1 MRSFASPVRH
11 YLPDAPPMVL
21 GPFFKSDCVEDDRRL
36 QEWYFTHTDRLPIG
50 CTGPQC
56 PNDFGSRSRIDE
68 NERTSSAFA
77 PTSQDSHLLVRII
90 QKAMLNDRSTLFPSS
105 WDESAHS

>member
-36 QEWYFTHTDRLPIG
+36 QEWYFTHADRLHWASVSKR
-50 CTGPQC
+50 
-56 PNDFGSRSRIDE
+56 FRV
-68 NERTSSAFA
+68 
-77 PTSQDSHLLVRII
+77 SQSD
-90 QKAMLNDRSTLFPSS
+90 
-105 WDESAHS
+105 